1 MDNSEL
7 AMSVYATM
15 LQRLKESGVAYR
27 LYEHAPSVTVAE
39 AEAHLDFPVEQLL
52 KTIVFRRKNGGWVL
66 AALCGYQQV
75 DYKKLAAVCGVSRDK
90 LIRLAPEAVEQE
102 LGFELGGVGPFA
114 PNDQTQVIIDAGAMR
129 HALLF
134 CGLGRRDRTLEI
146 APVDLVHVSGATVAP
161 LAKEMI
167 E

>member
-1 MDNSEL
+1 
-7 AMSVYATM
+7 MSVYENI
-15 LQRLKESGVAYR
+15 LQRLKDSGVAYQ

-52 KTIVFRRKNGGWVL
+52 KTIAFRRKNGGWVL

-75 DYKKLAAVCGVSRDK
+75 DYKKLAVVCGVSRDK
-90 LIRLAPEAVEQE
+90 LTRLAPEAVEQE

-114 PNDQTQVIIDAGAMR
+114 TNAQTQVVIDTGALQ
-129 HALLF
+129 HTHIF
-134 CGLGRRDRTLEI
+134 CGMGRRDRTLEI
-146 APVDLVHVSGATVAP
+146 APVDLVRVSGATVVA